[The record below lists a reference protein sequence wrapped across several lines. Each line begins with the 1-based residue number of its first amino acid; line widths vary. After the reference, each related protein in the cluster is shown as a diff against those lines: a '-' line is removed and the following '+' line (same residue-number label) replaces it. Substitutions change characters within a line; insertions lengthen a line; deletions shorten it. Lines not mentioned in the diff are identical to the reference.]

1 MFGDQRI
8 SLREKIFREIIANM
22 LIHREYTNAFP
33 SSLIIYTD
41 KVETRNANRPHVY
54 GQLYPDTFQPFP
66 KNPRLAQ
73 LFTQMGRSEE
83 LGTGLHNVYKYS
95 KIYSGSDNIIFLEED
110 IFQATIPLTVKVT
123 GKGNSKVTIKVTGK
137 VTVKVT
143 ENQKKILQLI
153 GRNNIITTLEL
164 SEKVGISQRKIKENL
179 RKLKE
184 SGQII
189 RIGNEKSG
197 HWELINR

>member
-1 MFGDQRI
+1 MIGDQRV

-33 SSLIIYTD
+33 SSFIIYLD
-41 KVETRNANRPHVY
+41 RVETKNANRPHVC

-83 LGTGLHNVYKYS
+83 LGTGLRNVYKYS

-110 IFQATIPLTVKVT
+110 IFQATIPLGLKVT
-123 GKGNSKVTIKVTGK
+123 GKVAVKVTGK

-153 GRNNIITTLEL
+153 RRNNIITTLEL

-184 SGQII
+184 SGQIV
-189 RIGNEKSG
+189 RIGNEKTG
-197 HWELINR
+197 HWELIN

>member
-1 MFGDQRI
+1 LLTRD
-8 SLREKIFREIIANM
+8 LRFK
-22 LIHREYTNAFP
+22 
-33 SSLIIYTD
+33 D
-41 KVETRNANRPHVY
+41 
-54 GQLYPDTFQPFP
+54 
-66 KNPRLAQ
+66 
-73 LFTQMGRSEE
+73 
-83 LGTGLHNVYKYS
+83 
-95 KIYSGSDNIIFLEED
+95 D
-110 IFQATIPLTVKVT
+110 IFQATIPLTFKVT
-123 GKGNSKVTIKVTGK
+123 GKATSKVTVKVIGK

-197 HWELINR
+197 HWKLINR